1 MSDKPQRP
9 LATEAMETHV
19 QKVFPIDMDPEIFA
33 ARDGYGWLNFTF
45 NDYSYRDPALE
56 AWIHKVGSIIRDP
69 EQLAACQRKHL
80 NPAELAAMRK
90 YAEDD
95 LEEEDE

>member
-9 LATEAMETHV
+9 LATEVMENHV
-19 QKVFPIDMDPEIFA
+19 RNVFPIDMDPEIFA

-45 NDYSYRDPALE
+45 NDYNYRDAELD